1 MAKQFD
7 LYRTVDGSLVLV
19 LQSDLLEDLAT
30 RAVCLALPD
39 GRGPQTLSALSPVL
53 SAGDLRVRIAPHLVA
68 TLTLAELGSQVA
80 NFSHER
86 DRIFRSMDM
95 MLSASLFSPAGSPFL
110 PLIDETGATRR
121 PRRYFF
127 R

>member
-39 GRGPQTLSALSPVL
+39 GRGPQTLSVLSPVL

-95 MLSASLFSPAGSPFL
+95 MLTGS
-110 PLIDETGATRR
+110 
-121 PRRYFF
+121 
-127 R
+127 

>member
-30 RAVCLALPD
+30 RAVCLALPE

-95 MLSASLFSPAGSPFL
+95 MLTGS
-110 PLIDETGATRR
+110 
-121 PRRYFF
+121 
-127 R
+127 